1 MSRTVTVGLDGSDE
15 SLAAAE
21 WAASEAAMYE
31 IPLRVVHA
39 GEQQPHEYVPF
50 AGEQVPPPGAD
61 RSARL
66 LVETR
71 ARLAHRHS
79 GVRVSAEQIAGRPVP
94 TLIAAAREAEVLVL
108 GSRGL
113 GKVAGTLLGSVAL
126 AVVAR
131 AERPVVLVRAVED
144 TGQERRPEAFE
155 ESDLTTPYRDVV
167 LGLDLRAPD
176 DDVLEFAFD
185 AASRRA
191 TRLRVI
197 HGWGAETSPS
207 APEDD
212 AGAGQEGQTPEG
224 VLRSWQDK
232 FPGVEVTEEAVVG
245 DAGAHLVDVSRDA
258 SLIVVGR
265 RSRGGSLGWHIGP
278 VAHTVLRHAVAPVA
292 VVPHD

>member
-1 MSRTVTVGLDGSDE
+1 MSRTVTVGLDGSNE

-21 WAASEAAMYE
+21 WAACEAAMYE

-50 AGEQVPPPGAD
+50 AGEQVPPPGTD

-79 GVRVSAEQIAGRPVP
+79 GVRVSVEQIDGRPVP

-113 GKVAGTLLGSVAL
+113 GKVAGALLGSVAL

-131 AERPVVLVRAVED
+131 AERPVVLVRAAED

-155 ESDLTTPYRDVV
+155 ESDGTTPYRDVV

-197 HGWGAETSPS
+197 HGWGAEASPS
-207 APEDD
+207 APADD
-212 AGAGQEGQTPEG
+212 SRRPRTGRHRKACSA
-224 VLRSWQDK
+224 
-232 FPGVEVTEEAVVG
+232 PGRTS
-245 DAGAHLVDVSRDA
+245 SRA
-258 SLIVVGR
+258 SR
-265 RSRGGSLGWHIGP
+265 
-278 VAHTVLRHAVAPVA
+278 
-292 VVPHD
+292 

>member
-1 MSRTVTVGLDGSDE
+1 M
-15 SLAAAE
+15 
-21 WAASEAAMYE
+21 
-31 IPLRVVHA
+31 
-39 GEQQPHEYVPF
+39 
-50 AGEQVPPPGAD
+50 
-61 RSARL
+61 
-66 LVETR
+66 
-71 ARLAHRHS
+71 
-79 GVRVSAEQIAGRPVP
+79 SAEQIAGRPVP
-94 TLIAAAREAEVLVL
+94 ALIAAAREAEVLVL

-113 GKVAGTLLGSVAL
+113 GKVTGALLGSVAL

-144 TGQERRPEAFE
+144 TGQEHRPEGFE
-155 ESDLTTPYRDVV
+155 ESDGTTTPYRDVV

-176 DDVLEFAFD
+176 SHVLEFAFD

-207 APEDD
+207 APAGD
-212 AGAGQEGQTPEG
+212 AGLAQDGQTPDG
-224 VLRSWQDK
+224 VLRPWQDK

-245 DAGAHLVDVSRDA
+245 DAGAHLVDAARDA

-265 RSRGGSLGWHIGP
+265 RNRAGSLGSHIGP
-278 VAHTVLRHAVAPVA
+278 VAHTVLQHAVAPVA